1 MQIAIPLFD
10 RFTALDAVGPY
21 EVLSRLPGAQVDF
34 VTAEPGV
41 FHADTRM
48 LALTAFKSYDEAREP
63 EVLLVPGGIGSR
75 KLMNDERTLDW
86 VRHAHEHTRFTT
98 SVCTGALVLGAAG
111 LLKGLEATTHWMSR
125 PILADLGARAVER
138 RVVEQGKIITAAGVS
153 AGIDMALMLAERIAG
168 PEVAQAVQLGIEYD
182 PQPPFDAGSPE
193 KAPPEIV
200 ELVRA
205 VERAEEAEAAAAG

>member
-21 EVLSRLPGAQVDF
+21 EVLSRLPGARVDF
-34 VTAEPGV
+34 VAAEPGIYET
-41 FHADTRM
+41 DTRM
-48 LALTAFKSYDEAREP
+48 LRLDVKLSYADAPRP
-63 EVLLVPGGIGSR
+63 DILVVPGGVGSR
-75 KLMNDERTLDW
+75 KLMRHEPTLDW
-86 VRHAHEHTRFTT
+86 VRSVHEHTRFTT

-111 LLKGLEATTHWMSR
+111 LLDGLEATTHGMSR
-125 PILADLGARAVER
+125 PLLAELGATAVGR

-153 AGIDMALMLAERIAG
+153 AGIDMALVLADRLAG
-168 PEVAQAVQLGIEYD
+168 PEVAQAIQLGIEYD

-193 KAPPEIV
+193 KAPEQIV

-205 VERAEEAEAAAAG
+205 VERAEETSAA